1 MSKNSNPLALAR
13 TVLRAVR
20 VLNLVYAAGIAMLLL
35 ATVVAPDGTFAALG
49 VRTESVARMGVAM
62 RAMAVVGIAGA
73 VIAHLVLSQLLAI
86 VDSVRDGDPF
96 VIANARRLQSIAWLV
111 FVGELLHL
119 VVGALAVFGS
129 TPAQS
134 LDVDWSFSF
143 TPWIAVLMLFVLARV
158 FEHGARLRADL
169 EGTV

>member
-1 MSKNSNPLALAR
+1 MARSNPLSLAR
-13 TVLRAVR
+13 TVLRVVRGLNILYAV
-20 VLNLVYAAGIAMLLL
+20 GIVVLLL
-35 ATVVAPDGTFAALG
+35 ATLVAPEWTFAALG
-49 VRTESVARMGVAM
+49 VRPENVARMGVAM

-73 VIAHLVLSQLLAI
+73 VIAHLVLTHLLAI
-86 VDSVRDGDPF
+86 VDSVREGDPF
-96 VIANARRLQSIAWLV
+96 VLANARRLQSIAWLV
-111 FVGELLHL
+111 FAGELLHL
-119 VVGALAVFGS
+119 VVGALAAFGS